1 MLIDDVDIAAWTDQ
15 NLPSDRMSIENA
27 TILINCD
34 RWPLLID
41 PQLQGL
47 KWIKTRYGDSLK
59 VIRLGQKGYLEK
71 IEKALSMG
79 DVLLIEYIEESIE
92 AVLDPLIGR
101 NTIKKGEIKLIC
113 FLKYSWVFRRFRII
127 IRNFLAIFKFRNF
140 LISK

>member
-34 RWPLLID
+34 RWPLMID

-71 IEKALSMG
+71 IENALIMG

-101 NTIKKGEIKLIC
+101 NTIKKGKIKLI
-113 FLKYSWVFRRFRII
+113 FFVQVNRQEL
-127 IRNFLAIFKFRNF
+127 
-140 LISK
+140 SK